1 MHNARSATRRRSMRV
16 IVNPLDSSQRGQ
28 VRLANLIFN
37 PLLGADMLANRIQI
51 ELNTVRQHHGSIAK
65 ASGARAIIIG

>member
-16 IVNPLDSSQRGQ
+16 IVSPLDSSQRGQ

-37 PLLGADMLANRIQI
+37 PLLGEDMLAHGIQI
-51 ELNTVRQHHGSIAK
+51 DLNTVHQHHGSIAK
-65 ASGARAIIIG
+65 ASRALAIINW